1 MKRNAG
7 YTFLE
12 MLIAMTILII
22 GIVAIMRMLP
32 IALREAHLAGE
43 KSVAAQFA
51 DSQLGMARSV
61 GAETLMMNPVSTAS
75 PGRILVSELAAN
87 AANAAAAS
95 YTLYTGWQADYD
107 RQRGAGEVFLQRV
120 VFSVEM
126 PDGRRESFLT
136 YVTRQ

>member
-1 MKRNAG
+1 MRRKAREMRRNGG

-12 MLIAMTILII
+12 MLIAMTILIV

-43 KSVAAQFA
+43 RSVAAQFA
-51 DSQLGMARSV
+51 DAQLGMARATGGEALMLEPFNFPAS
-61 GAETLMMNPVSTAS
+61 ARRTLAS
-75 PGRILVSELAAN
+75 AQQTYSM
-87 AANAAAAS
+87 
-95 YTLYTGWQADYD
+95 YTGWQAGIE
-107 RQRGAGEVFLQRV
+107 RMRGASEVYLQRV

-126 PDGRRESFLT
+126 PDGRLESFVT

>member
-7 YTFLE
+7 YTLLE
-12 MLIAMTILII
+12 LLIAMTILII

-43 KSVAAQFA
+43 RSVAAQFA
-51 DSQLGMARSV
+51 GAQLGLARAT
-61 GAETLMMNPVSTAS
+61 GAEMLMLEPYNFPQTSRLPIDYTAQIYAMYS
-75 PGRILVSELAAN
+75 
-87 AANAAAAS
+87 
-95 YTLYTGWQADYD
+95 GWQVDIN

-126 PDGRRESFLT
+126 PDGRREAFVT